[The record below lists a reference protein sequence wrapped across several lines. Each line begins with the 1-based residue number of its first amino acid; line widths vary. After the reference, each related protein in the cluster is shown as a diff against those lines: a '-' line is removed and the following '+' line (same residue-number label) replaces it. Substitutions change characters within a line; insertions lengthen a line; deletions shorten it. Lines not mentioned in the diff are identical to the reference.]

1 VSKMRTAEGS
11 GKREG
16 FQLVYSVLLRGWPE
30 NDNRIL
36 HCGAGRLRTVARHVV
51 NRRHEF
57 MLGLRGASL
66 QYVYKT

>member
-1 VSKMRTAEGS
+1 VSKMRTVEGS
-11 GKREG
+11 GKREA
-16 FQLVYSVLLRGWPE
+16 FSWYFVLLRGWLE

-36 HCGAGRLRTVARHVV
+36 HCGAGCLRTVARHVV

>member
-1 VSKMRTAEGS
+1 MSKMRTGEGS
-11 GKREG
+11 GRREA
-16 FQLVYSVLLRGWPE
+16 FSWYSVLLRGLLE
-30 NDNRIL
+30 NDNRAL
-36 HCGAGRLRTVARHVV
+36 HCGAGRLRIVARHVV